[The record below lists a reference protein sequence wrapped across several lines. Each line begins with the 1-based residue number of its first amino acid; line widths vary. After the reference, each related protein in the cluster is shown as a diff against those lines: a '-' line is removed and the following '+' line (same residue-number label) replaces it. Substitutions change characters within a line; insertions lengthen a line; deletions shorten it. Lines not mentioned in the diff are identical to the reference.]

1 LQFSALLFH
10 QFNRQLLDIE
20 FVMGEQSSGRIS
32 MEIDMNQEPYPD
44 PLSVAI
50 ANIGALNL
58 NDSIPQPFNRFGSN
72 LYNSDTWEH
81 VLIYPRNRGEK
92 KEASETSVAALK
104 KSNDGSVYDCNICLD
119 LAKEPVVTCC
129 GHLFCW
135 PCLYR
140 WLNLRSSRTRT
151 KECPVCKGEVTD
163 QDVIPIY
170 GVGNDDDEV
179 RNEGSSSAMAQIP
192 RRPNAKRVSR
202 DPNVMQMRDPNVMQ
216 MRVRTLDRGASFSA
230 LFNLSER

>member
-1 LQFSALLFH
+1 
-10 QFNRQLLDIE
+10 
-20 FVMGEQSSGRIS
+20 MGEQSSGRIS

-44 PLSVAI
+44 QLSVAI

-72 LYNSDTWEH
+72 LYNPDTWEH

-92 KEASETSVAALK
+92 PEAALK

-170 GVGNDDDEV
+170 GVGNDDEV
-179 RNEGSSSAMAQIP
+179 RNEGSSSATPQIP

-216 MRVRTLDRGASFSA
+216 MRDRILDRGASFSA

>member
-1 LQFSALLFH
+1 
-10 QFNRQLLDIE
+10 
-20 FVMGEQSSGRIS
+20 MGEQSSGEIA

-44 PLSVAI
+44 QLSVAI

-72 LYNSDTWEH
+72 LYNPDTWEH

-170 GVGNDDDEV
+170 GVGNDDEV
-179 RNEGSSSAMAQIP
+179 RNEGSSSATPQIP
-192 RRPNAKRVSR
+192 RRPNAKRVS
-202 DPNVMQMRDPNVMQ
+202 RDPNVMQ